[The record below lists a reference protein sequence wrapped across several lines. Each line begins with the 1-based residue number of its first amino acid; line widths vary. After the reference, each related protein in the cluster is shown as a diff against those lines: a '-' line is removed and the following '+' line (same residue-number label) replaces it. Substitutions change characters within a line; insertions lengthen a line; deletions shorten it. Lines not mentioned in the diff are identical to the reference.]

1 MGRNLNSMNFIKNKN
16 FFSLY
21 FILIFS
27 LFSFLSFSFCQ
38 AQDADTILPGAGSA
52 KCDCSQVI
60 TEGCKQYC
68 GSYELNDFANL
79 AVIASQWILGIV
91 GSLALLMFVYG
102 GVMFL
107 ISAGNS
113 EKVTQAKGIILG
125 AVIGIVIVFTSY
137 MIIGFVF
144 KATGADMSGTAWSQV
159 GWFK

>member
-1 MGRNLNSMNFIKNKN
+1 MNFIKNKN

-52 KCDCSQVI
+52 KCDCNQAI

-68 GSYELNDFANL
+68 GSYELNDFVRL
-79 AVIASQWILGIV
+79 AVKASQWVLGIV

-113 EKVTQAKGIILG
+113 EKVAQAKGIILG

-137 MIIGFVF
+137 MVINFVF
-144 KATGADMSGTAWSQV
+144 KAMGIDTTKTIWSTV
-159 GWFK
+159 D